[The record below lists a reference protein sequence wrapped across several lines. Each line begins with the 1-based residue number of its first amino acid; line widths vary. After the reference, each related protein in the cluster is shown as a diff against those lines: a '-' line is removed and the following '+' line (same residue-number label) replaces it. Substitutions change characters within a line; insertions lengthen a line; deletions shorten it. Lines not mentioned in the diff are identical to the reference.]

1 MPTTRQVLFASR
13 PNGPVIPGNFSFG
26 TADTPALGTG
36 DVLVR
41 HIYMSVDP
49 YMRGMMNGAV
59 AYAAGF
65 EPGRPLFGR
74 VIGQVHE
81 SRNPAFAEGDC
92 VYGMLDW
99 AEWSVARGGESLRKV
114 DPARAPLSYYL
125 GALGFPGLT
134 AWVGM
139 TILGKPQAGEQVFVS
154 AAAGAVGQIAG
165 QLARIAGA
173 HVVGSAGSD
182 DKVRFITGECG
193 FHDGFNYRLV
203 PSVLEALR
211 LHCPGGIDVCFEN
224 VGGETLDAVLA
235 HANTFA
241 RLSLCGM
248 ISQYNALDPYHV
260 RHLNDIVSKRLSLN
274 GFVVRDHAHL
284 IESYID
290 EMAGHIADGRV
301 AVAEDIARGLDAAP
315 AAFIGMMRG
324 DNFGKQL
331 VQVGE
336 DPYRPD

>member
-13 PNGPVIPGNFSFG
+13 PTGPVVPGNFSFG
-26 TADTPALGTG
+26 TAETPPLGDG

-65 EPGRPLFGR
+65 EPGRPMYGR
-74 VIGQVHE
+74 VIGEVTE
-81 SRNPAFAEGDC
+81 SRNPAFPEGAF

-99 AEWSVARGGESLRKV
+99 AEWSVAKGGESLRIV
-114 DPARAPLSYYL
+114 DGSRAPLSYYL

-134 AWVGM
+134 AYVGM
-139 TILGKPQAGEQVFVS
+139 TVLATPKAGEQVFVS

-182 DKVRFITGECG
+182 EKLRFITAECG
-193 FHDGFNYRLV
+193 FHDGFNYKLV

-211 LHCPGGIDVCFEN
+211 LHCPRGIDVCFEN
-224 VGGETLDAVLA
+224 VGGATLDAVLA

-260 RHLNDIVSKRLSLN
+260 RHLNDIISKRLSIH

-284 IESYID
+284 IDRYID
-290 EMAGHIADGRV
+290 EMSGYIADGLV
-301 AVAEDIARGLDAAP
+301 AVAEDISHGLDAAP

-331 VQVGE
+331 VQVGT
-336 DPYRPD
+336 DPFRPD